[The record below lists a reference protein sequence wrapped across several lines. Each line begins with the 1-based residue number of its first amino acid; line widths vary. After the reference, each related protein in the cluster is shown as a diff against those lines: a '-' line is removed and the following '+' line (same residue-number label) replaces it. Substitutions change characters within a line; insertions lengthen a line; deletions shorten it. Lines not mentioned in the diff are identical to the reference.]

1 MPEKITSKTE
11 DRAKLNFE
19 QLLEFVAEKFPSC
32 VIEKQV
38 EEKNEDTGATEIRY
52 ERAINWQA
60 LGALVGTELSE
71 EQGSARRELFGF
83 VWSGKNEAARE
94 SNRVIDMTLRPCPA
108 ESLDW
113 DNTGNLYIEG
123 DNLQALKMLQG
134 SYLGKVKMIY
144 IDPPY
149 NTGNE
154 FVYNDD
160 FRQNQD
166 DYAQDAGEI
175 DEVSGARCTLSLQGL
190 YAQCQYFTTL
200 PFKMVLNDV
209 FTPTDRP
216 RSAAS

>member
-1 MPEKITSKTE
+1 MPEKITGKTE

-19 QLLEFVAEKFPSC
+19 QLLEFVSEKFPSC

-38 EEKNEDTGATEIRY
+38 AEKNESTGVPEIRY

-60 LGALVGTELSE
+60 LGTLVGTELSE

-83 VWSGKNEAARE
+83 AWSGKNEAARE
-94 SNRVIDMTLRPCPA
+94 ANRVIDMTLRPCPA

-149 NTGNE
+149 NTGSE

-160 FRQNQD
+160 FRQNQE
-166 DYAQDAGEI
+166 DYAKEAGEI
-175 DEVSGARCTLSLQGL
+175 DEDSGARFLKVSKRVIGNKFSLS
-190 YAQCQYFTTL
+190 ATTQY
-200 PFKMVLNDV
+200 
-209 FTPTDRP
+209 
-216 RSAAS
+216 